1 MADRILTKPAL
12 FLLGLVLLAHL
23 PALRAVEFHYDDGH
37 SLVRN
42 PHVKEL
48 ANLPRFFV
56 DPSLFSE
63 NPTDAMYRPVVL
75 VAHTVSQWLTP
86 DSASG
91 YLGLNLALHGAA
103 TLLLFRVLTVLL
115 SGTGALLGA
124 SLFALHPLQTE
135 VVNYVSARSE
145 SLMAVGIL
153 LAVLAFLRY
162 RSTVRTP
169 WLWALAGG
177 QFLALGAKEIGVI
190 TPLLLLTIQWLLPA
204 GQRSAARRAQMIS
217 VLILFPYLILYQ
229 SFKHDSSNLLLRPMA
244 TQLATQIKA
253 LVHYLQGFLTPI
265 DLSVAPQFSPSA
277 SVLEA
282 TVMLAAA
289 ALGSGGALLWMGRR
303 RFPELGLAALWWL
316 ICLSP
321 TLVVPLNVLV
331 NDHRP
336 YLALGGIALGAGS
349 LMPRRP
355 NRVGWILKVILGL
368 VLVGLCWQRASDW
381 RSEISLWKAAVREG
395 PSVAAAHHNLAF
407 AYHQQ
412 ERTELARQH
421 YERAV
426 ALAPDYTRPLTNL
439 GALYR
444 DAGQLQQAEEV
455 LLRAVRSDPGA
466 VEPLNNL
473 GLVYAA
479 QGRSDQALQAYQAAL
494 QSHPEVADVWFNL
507 GLAQRDAGRTQEAFQ
522 SLQRALQLDPGIR
535 QRLGDGGR

>member
-1 MADRILTKPAL
+1 MTDRIPAKPAL

-23 PALRAVEFHYDDGH
+23 PALRAVDFHYDDGH

-75 VAHTVSQWLTP
+75 VAHALSQWLTP

-91 YLGLNLALHGAA
+91 YLSLNLALHGAA

-115 SGTGALLGA
+115 PGGGALLGA
-124 SLFALHPLQTE
+124 VLFALHPLQTE

-145 SLMAVGIL
+145 SLVAVGIL

-162 RSTVRTP
+162 RSSARTP

-177 QFLALGAKEIGVI
+177 QLLALGAKEVGVI
-190 TPLLLLTIQWLLPA
+190 TPLLLLTVQWLLPA
-204 GQRSAARRAQMIS
+204 GQRPAARRVQMIS
-217 VLILFPYLILYQ
+217 VLMLIPYLILYQ
-229 SFKHDSSNLLLRPMA
+229 SFRGNDTPLLRPVA
-244 TQLATQIKA
+244 AQLATQIKA
-253 LVHYLQGFLTPI
+253 LVHYLQAFFTPF
-265 DLSVAPQFSPSA
+265 DLSVAPQFTPSA

-289 ALGSGGALLWMGRR
+289 ALGSGGFLLWMGRQ
-303 RFPELGLAALWWL
+303 RFPELCLAALWWL

-355 NRVGWILKVILGL
+355 GRVGWILKVGLCL
-368 VLVGLCWQRASDW
+368 VLVGLCWQRAADW
-381 RSEISLWKAAVREG
+381 RSEISLWEAAVREG

-407 AYHQQ
+407 AYHQ
-412 ERTELARQH
+412 EDRTELARQH

-426 ALAPDYTRPLTNL
+426 TLAPDYTRPLTNL

-444 DAGQLQQAEEV
+444 DAGELQLAEQV

-479 QGRSDQALQAYQAAL
+479 QGLWDQALRTYQAAL
-494 QSHPEVADVWFNL
+494 QSHPDVAEVWFNL
-507 GLAQRDAGRTQEAFQ
+507 GLAQRDAGSTQEAFQ

-535 QRLGDGGR
+535 QRLGPAGR